1 MKNEQL
7 NEQLVND
14 FKNKSNN
21 AFKDVDPKDVGKAGS
36 ALVELIQAGIKIW
49 RDIMK

>member
-21 AFKDVDPKDVGKAGS
+21 AFKDVDPKDVGDAGS
-36 ALVELIQAGIKIW
+36 SLVKLIQVGIKIW
-49 RDIMK
+49 KDLMK